1 MGRWEIAQ
9 LNVGRAVGAMDGAEM
24 ADFVARLDEINALAE
39 ASPGFVWRLQ
49 GDNGNATALHYTD
62 DPRFIVNLSVWRSV
76 DELWAFAYASTHKE
90 LFRRRFDWFERSA
103 TPTMVLWWQ
112 PAGTIPGIHDALAR
126 LRTLSDHGPTPDAFT
141 FKQRFPPPDEG

>member
-1 MGRWEIAQ
+1 MAGFEIAQ

-90 LFRRRFDWFERSA
+90 LFAAGSTGSSAARRRPWPCGGSPRARSRTST
-103 TPTMVLWWQ
+103 TPS
-112 PAGTIPGIHDALAR
+112 PGCGR
-126 LRTLSDHGPTPDAFT
+126 
-141 FKQRFPPPDEG
+141 